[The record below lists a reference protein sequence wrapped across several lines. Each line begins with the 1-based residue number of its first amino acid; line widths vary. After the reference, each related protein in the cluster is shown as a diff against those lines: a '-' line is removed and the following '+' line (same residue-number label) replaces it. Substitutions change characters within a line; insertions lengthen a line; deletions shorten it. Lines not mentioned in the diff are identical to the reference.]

1 MTLESLEVAA
11 LLTEVTVV
19 GLASTCL
26 TWICHDA
33 GVRAER
39 QSVASAH
46 DASSWIVFPYLVGI
60 RFVSVVPRL
69 GGQ

>member
-33 GVRAER
+33 GVRAEC

-46 DASSWIVFPYLVGI
+46 DASSWIVFL
-60 RFVSVVPRL
+60 
-69 GGQ
+69 